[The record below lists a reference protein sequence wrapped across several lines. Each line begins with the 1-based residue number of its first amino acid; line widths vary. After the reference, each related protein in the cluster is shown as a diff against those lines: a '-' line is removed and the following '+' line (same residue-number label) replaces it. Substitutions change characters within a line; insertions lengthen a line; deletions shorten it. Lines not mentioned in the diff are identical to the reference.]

1 MPSLNI
7 PLNSNKTARQ
17 PRRAVWGLLV
27 ISLFVGILF
36 IQAWFTRDTLAAY
49 APENTAITIR
59 LTPTKQTW
67 PILLDKFSNL
77 SLIKDRGL
85 TLNMIAPYIQG
96 EVSVFIN
103 RDHSRVLAFHGQIP
117 EETES
122 TLTKS
127 GYFVEIDSNTVIISK
142 NAYTLNN
149 QSKKIPFLSRMSPN
163 TLGHILLNTD
173 EQTVFKLNLSESDI
187 QINTGDITE
196 TTEVNLTNE
205 LIMAASIPA
214 GNWISYFQEH
224 TSEQAV
230 KHLSEHGGQILIR
243 QDLDNNL
250 FIELIINK

>member
-1 MPSLNI
+1 M
-7 PLNSNKTARQ
+7 
-17 PRRAVWGLLV
+17 
-27 ISLFVGILF
+27 FVGILL

-77 SLIKDRGL
+77 SLITDRGL
-85 TLNMIAPYIQG
+85 TLNIIAPYIQG

-117 EETES
+117 EEIKT
-122 TLTKS
+122 TLIDA
-127 GYFVEIDSNTVIISK
+127 GYIVETNSKTVIISK
-142 NAYTLNN
+142 NIYNLNS
-149 QSKKIPFLSRMSPN
+149 QPKKIPFVSRMLPN
-163 TLGHILLNTD
+163 TLGYILFDTNEKL
-173 EQTVFKLNLSESDI
+173 VLKLNLSESDI
-187 QINTGDITE
+187 KINIGDIAE
-196 TTEVNLTNE
+196 ITTITPTDG
-205 LIMAASIPA
+205 LIMALSIPV

-250 FIELIINK
+250 FIELIINKTFT